1 MLNAANPP
9 EARSS
14 RLVSSTRARSV
25 DGPPGDAAAKVGGAQ
40 ALEVKVGTGQDS
52 AVASKERADSGPL
65 T

>member
-1 MLNAANPP
+1 MLSAANPP

-25 DGPPGDAAAKVGGAQ
+25 GGPPGDAVAKVGGAQ

-52 AVASKERADSGPL
+52 AVAS
-65 T
+65 